1 MYFWFSWCHWFW
13 MLEMF
18 LQRNLLFFFD
28 WYTVMCHQWS
38 SKFNFHYGTLNFST
52 TSSTVTMM
60 TNFVCIS
67 EYWFE
72 MYFTWLNYEQYS
84 SLPFIYDINKMVTE
98 LITDVKEVIISQYFS
113 RWKQSVIAR
122 RLLIPRLTITSV
134 VYRYRKRGSVDTYSF

>member
-1 MYFWFSWCHWFW
+1 
-13 MLEMF
+13 
-18 LQRNLLFFFD
+18 
-28 WYTVMCHQWS
+28 MCHQWS

-134 VYRYRKRGSVDTYSF
+134 VYRYRKRGSTCRQVFLLMEWSVWNTIGQFC

>member
-1 MYFWFSWCHWFW
+1 MYFWFSWCHWIW

-18 LQRNLLFFFD
+18 LQRKSIFYFSLID
-28 WYTVMCHQWS
+28 IQWS

-113 RWKQSVIAR
+113 RWKQSVIAI
-122 RLLIPRLTITSV
+122 RLLIPRHTITSV
-134 VYRYRKRGSVDTYSF
+134 VYRYRKRGSVDKYSF